1 MSEALKPCPK
11 CGSPNIIREAFVPE
25 WAVVH
30 WRHKCED
37 CGHEGPGARTVAWA
51 AKLWNRRANEATTC
65 PPTVTQGIVDEI
77 SKRLEVPQDERLL
90 RVIYGMLHEGR

>member
-1 MSEALKPCPK
+1 MNEKLKPCPK

-37 CGHEGPGARTVAWA
+37 CGHKGAGARTVAWA
-51 AKLWNRRANEATTC
+51 TKLWNGLKEGDG
-65 PPTVTQGIVDEI
+65 VMEDETAQ
-77 SKRLEVPQDERLL
+77 P
-90 RVIYGMLHEGR
+90 